1 MDLNRKFRCKSQNE
15 GAPTM
20 NSGTSR
26 RVLTV
31 AAVVISLL
39 TFAGILGATE
49 PTASVEGVVTKIDRT
64 AKTVMVKATDGTE
77 HTIHLVGRTVVHGGN
92 ETYKGAEEAARD
104 LQEGSQS
111 EEHTSELQS
120 LRHLV

>member
-1 MDLNRKFRCKSQNE
+1 MDLNREFRCKSQNE
-15 GAPTM
+15 GVSIM

-39 TFAGILGATE
+39 TFAGMVRAAE
-49 PTASVEGVVTKIDRT
+49 PTTSVEGVVTKIDRS

-77 HTIHLVGRTVVHGGN
+77 HTMHLVGRTDRKSTRLN
-92 ETYKGAEEAARD
+92 
-104 LQEGSQS
+104 SS
-111 EEHTSELQS
+111 
-120 LRHLV
+120 HLGISY